1 MGVDKDVVIGPND
14 NNVYLGILRR
24 SGHAM
29 AVDGPKWFLSL
40 GIKTVLAQS
49 QSESD
54 GNITLIITY
63 RKD

>member
-1 MGVDKDVVIGPND
+1 MGVDKDIVIGPNQH
-14 NNVYLGILRR
+14 NVYLGILRR

-29 AVDGPKWFLSL
+29 AVDGPNWFLGL
-40 GIKTVLAQS
+40 GAKTILAQS

-54 GNITLIITY
+54 GNITLIITF

>member
-1 MGVDKDVVIGPND
+1 MSVDKSIIIGPNEH
-14 NNVYLGILRR
+14 NVYLGILRR

-29 AVDGPKWFLSL
+29 AVDGPAWFFSL
-40 GIKTVLAQS
+40 GAKQILAQS

>member
-1 MGVDKDVVIGPND
+1 MGVDKNILIGPNE
-14 NNVYLGILRR
+14 NHVYLAILRR

-29 AVDGPKWFLSL
+29 AVDAPKWFMTLGVKTILS
-40 GIKTVLAQS
+40 QS

-54 GNITLIITY
+54 GNITLIITF